1 MTHAASQRFPDAGSL
16 SQQLLLA
23 IRKGE
28 AASHLV
34 QQLAELDVLELVEQ
48 LHTDALRLAFWL
60 NGYNAFVQLL
70 LRQQQ
75 GLYTRR
81 KAFFRRKAFV
91 VAGMRLSLDDI
102 EHGILRRSRIW
113 WGLGFLQ
120 DPLPSAF
127 EKAFRLQT
135 PDCRIHFA
143 LNCGAASCPPIAVYR
158 PEIIHAQLD
167 LATRAYLSTGAQYDS
182 RKNAVYLP
190 RLFLWF
196 CGDFGGR
203 KGILKLLEHCGIIA
217 AGSRPKMRFK
227 TYDWNLAPGSFV
239 HET

>member
-1 MTHAASQRFPDAGSL
+1 MTQAAHQSFPDAGSL

-23 IRKGE
+23 IRQGE
-28 AASHLV
+28 DASHLV

-48 LHTDALRLAFWL
+48 LHTDTLRLAFWL

-70 LRQQQ
+70 LRQEPE
-75 GLYTRR
+75 LYTRR

-91 VAGMRLSLDDI
+91 VAGMPLSLDDI

-127 EKAFRLQT
+127 EKAFRLQA

-143 LNCGAASCPPIAVYR
+143 LNCGAASCPPIAMYR
-158 PEIIHAQLD
+158 PETIHTQLD
-167 LATRAYLSTGAQYDS
+167 LATRAYLSTEAHYDS
-182 RKNAVYLP
+182 WQNTVYLP

-196 CGDFGGR
+196 WGDFKGR
-203 KGILKLLEHCGIIA
+203 KGILKLLEHFGIIA
-217 AGSRPKMRFK
+217 AGRRPKMRFK
-227 TYDWNLAPGSFV
+227 SYDWNLAPESFV
-239 HET
+239 RET